1 MIRINLL
8 PVRAARKKENI
19 RRQISVF
26 FLCVF
31 FFVAVMS
38 YVAYHLSRNISE
50 LNAKIENAQ
59 AELTKLQA
67 IVKQVNAM
75 KQELDKLEAKM
86 DIIAMLE
93 LNRAGPVRIMDA
105 LTSLVVA
112 EKMWL
117 TSLTEE
123 GGQMSLAGVAMD
135 NKTIADFMT
144 RIEKSPYFKVVD
156 LISSKQVQLKKD
168 KVKFKEFTIICRLSD
183 RWLKKGP
190 KTS

>member
-19 RRQISVF
+19 RRQISIF
-26 FLCVF
+26 FLGIF
-31 FFVAVMS
+31 FFLAVMG
-38 YVAYHLSRNISE
+38 YVAYELGRTISD
-50 LNAKIENAQ
+50 LNVKIEKART
-59 AELTKLQA
+59 ELTKLQA
-67 IVKQVNAM
+67 IVKQVNEI
-75 KQELDKLEAKM
+75 KNKLNKLEAKM
-86 DIIAMLE
+86 DIIAKLE

-117 TSLTEE
+117 TSLTQS
-123 GGQMSLAGVAMD
+123 GGKMSLAGVAMD

-156 LISSKQVQLKKD
+156 LISSKQIKMEKD
-168 KVKFKEFTIICRLSD
+168 KKFKKFTITCQLSGGH
-183 RWLKKGP
+183 LKKG
-190 KTS
+190 